1 MKAYIIINEKDNVA
15 TALRDL
21 KKGEKLENITLL
33 ENIASGH
40 KFTLKDIKKDEELI
54 KYAQA
59 IASAN
64 CDIKAG
70 EWVHIHNTS
79 GIRGRGDK
87 NEKNNGL

>member
-15 TALRDL
+15 TALRNL
-21 KKGEKLENITLL
+21 QKEEILENIKLL
-33 ENIASGH
+33 N
-40 KFTLKDIKKDEELI
+40 D
-54 KYAQA
+54 